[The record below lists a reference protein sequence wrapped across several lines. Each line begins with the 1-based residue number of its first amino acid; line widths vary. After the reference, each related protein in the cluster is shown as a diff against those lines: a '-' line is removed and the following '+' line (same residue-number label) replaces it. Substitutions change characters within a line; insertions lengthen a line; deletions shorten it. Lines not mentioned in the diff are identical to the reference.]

1 MDANALDIAV
11 LAVLLLS
18 GLFAMM
24 RGFVQE
30 VLSIAGWIG
39 AALVALY
46 GLPLARPI
54 ALQYISSPTM
64 ADVAAGAAL
73 FLSTLLVLSIITHFI
88 AKQVRGSMLGH
99 LDRSLG
105 FVFGLARGA
114 LIACL
119 AYMVAVW
126 LYQPSEGSAKE
137 ASGAKLP
144 AWLTQAKTRPYLDQ
158 GARVISA
165 ALPEAYGIAETKAK
179 QASED
184 AQRVIE
190 LNKTYNELIAPRPV
204 PAGQQQPQQ
213 QNTAPAYGSTERKD
227 MDRLIKS
234 SQ

>member
-39 AALVALY
+39 AALVTLY
-46 GLPLARPI
+46 GLPQARPI

-73 FLSTLLVLSIITHFI
+73 FLSTLLVLSIITHYI
-88 AKQVRGSMLGH
+88 AKQVRGSMLSH

-114 LIACL
+114 LIVCL

-126 LYQPSEGSAKE
+126 LYQPKEGSAKE
-137 ASGAKLP
+137 AAGVKLP
-144 AWLTQAKTRPYLDQ
+144 VWLTDAKTRPYLDL
-158 GARVISA
+158 GADVIGA
-165 ALPEAYGIAETKAK
+165 ALPEAYGMAESRAK
-179 QASED
+179 QVDESARK
-184 AQRVIE
+184 AIE
-190 LNKTYNELIAPRPV
+190 LNRAYNNLMSPKPLGDQST
-204 PAGQQQPQQ
+204 PANQATPSYS
-213 QNTAPAYGSTERKD
+213 NSDRND
-227 MDRLIKS
+227 MNNAVRS
-234 SQ
+234 NQ

>member
-1 MDANALDIAV
+1 MDPNALDIAV

-46 GLPLARPI
+46 GLPSARPI
-54 ALQYISSPTM
+54 AQQYIASPTM
-64 ADVAAGAAL
+64 ADIAAGAAL
-73 FLSTLLVLSIITHFI
+73 FLSTLVVLSIITHFI

-119 AYMVAVW
+119 AYMLAMFMYVPE
-126 LYQPSEGSAKE
+126 QGSAKE
-137 ASGAKLP
+137 ASGVKLP
-144 AWLTQAKTRPYLDQ
+144 AWITEAKTRPYLER
-158 GARVISA
+158 GAVAISA
-165 ALPEAYGIAETKAK
+165 VLPDAYGLAETKAK
-179 QASED
+179 QARED
-184 AQRVIE
+184 AETVMKF
-190 LNKTYNELIAPRPV
+190 NDLISPKPRGDQPT
-204 PAGQQQPQQ
+204 PASQQQD
-213 QNTAPAYGSTERKD
+213 APAYGSSERKD
-227 MDRLIKS
+227 LDRLIKS
-234 SQ
+234 KQ